1 MKRALL
7 LTLIAS
13 AAWAADTVFVAVGT
27 TATAM
32 PAAKALLRKALL
44 VENNSAAAIWCQ
56 YPAVGT
62 DAAPAITVGRGMLVA
77 AGDWRSFPGD
87 GLWCAADVAQTGAGT
102 DVTSVTEVN

>member
-7 LTLIAS
+7 LTLIS
-13 AAWAADTVFVAVGT
+13 SMAWAADTVFVAVGT

-32 PAAKALLRKALL
+32 PATKALLRKALL

-62 DAAPAITVGRGMLVA
+62 DVAPTITVGSGMLIA
-77 AGDWRSFPGD
+77 AGTWRSFPGD
-87 GLWCAADVAQTGAGT
+87 GLWCAATVAQAGTGT
-102 DVTSVTEVN
+102 DVTAVTEIN